1 MSWHSVCLAD
11 VPASPWRNGGGVTR
25 ELACWPEANDWRWR
39 VSVAEVE
46 SSGPFSRFDG
56 VQRWFAVLSGAGVR
70 LNLHGQAHELTR
82 ASEPFAFDGAAAV
95 DCELLAGA
103 TQDFNLM
110 VRGAGACAK
119 LQRIRG
125 TQRFAVR
132 AGTTVAVYAVAA
144 MTHVTLDGQTLALP
158 AHSLCWKS
166 LATAAP
172 MQVDA
177 SEALYM
183 GITA

>member
-95 DCELLAGA
+95 DCELLAA
-103 TQDFNLM
+103 DM
-110 VRGAGACAK
+110 ASRGSAKSLIEQCGNIDILVNNAGA
-119 LQRIRG
+119 I
-125 TQRFAVR
+125 VR
-132 AGTTVAVYAVAA
+132 AEDVV
-144 MTHVTLDGQTLALP
+144 
-158 AHSLCWKS
+158 
-166 LATAAP
+166 
-172 MQVDA
+172 
-177 SEALYM
+177 
-183 GITA
+183 